1 MKEKIMK
8 ALLIALGTGIG
19 VTLVS
24 VIDGEG
30 FSITKFILCV
40 AVMFIVDILFS
51 LLFNKKK
58 KMK

>member
-1 MKEKIMK
+1 MK

-30 FSITKFILCV
+30 FSITKLILCV
-40 AVMFIVDILFS
+40 AVMFIIDILFS
-51 LLFNKKK
+51 ILFNKKK

>member
-58 KMK
+58 EMK